1 MNLLCPLNRQARPT
15 PWAFAA
21 TRLVVCLATL
31 SPEQVQAANDALFP
45 DGIPPQGDHTPQ
57 RRTS

>member
-1 MNLLCPLNRQARPT
+1 MNLLCPLNSQTRPT

-31 SPEQVQAANDALFP
+31 SPEEVQAAKDALFP
-45 DGIPPQGDHTPQ
+45 DGSPQQGDHTPHG
-57 RRTS
+57 RTS